1 MDIRFLG
8 SSVKERGFRMK
19 NKKRIVIGFVVVL
32 FCLISS
38 ACAHSD
44 GPYKGKVVEL
54 ETGNPIERAVVAASW
69 SIEEVPH
76 AQKICD
82 AEETVTDKNGE
93 FVLPKGSC
101 VSHPFA
107 KIFGPYVI
115 VFKPG
120 YLGYPPLGHNEEEK
134 RAHMPNWG
142 KPRLFKDKKQYNVIE
157 LGRPK
162 TREER
167 ELTLD
172 HADFPIHDEVVEKL
186 PNLIK
191 LINEERKNLGFKG
204 EVYRKEKKNEK

>member
-1 MDIRFLG
+1 
-8 SSVKERGFRMK
+8 MK

-54 ETGNPIERAVVAASW
+54 ETGNPIEGAVVAASW

-82 AEETVTDKNGE
+82 AEEAVTDKNGE

-101 VSHPFA
+101 ISHPLA
-107 KIFGPYVI
+107 KMFGPYVI

-120 YLGYPPLGHNEEEK
+120 YLGYPPLGATQQERK
-134 RAHMPNWG
+134 TYMPNFTG
-142 KPRLFKDKKQYNVIE
+142 DEFKDKKQYNVIE
-157 LGRPK
+157 LGKPK
-162 TREER
+162 TRKER
-167 ELTLD
+167 EFTVAHAEGLLD
-172 HADFPIHDEVVEKL
+172 DKALKKL
-186 PNLIK
+186 PTLLK
-191 LINEERKNLGFKG
+191 LTNEENRNLGLGERAVKG
-204 EVYRKEKKNEK
+204 GEK